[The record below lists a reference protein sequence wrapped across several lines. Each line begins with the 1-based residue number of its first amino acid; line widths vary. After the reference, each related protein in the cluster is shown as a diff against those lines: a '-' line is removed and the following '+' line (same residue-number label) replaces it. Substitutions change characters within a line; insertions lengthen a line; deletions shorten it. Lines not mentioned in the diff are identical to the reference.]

1 MNIDQV
7 NLAPNKPHI
16 LTRLKTIAKEQPV
29 GVIGFIL
36 VVLLLAIVAFG
47 PVVAQASPDKLT
59 ANMLALPFGDS
70 WFGTDERGR
79 DYFARVMEGGR
90 VTVLLSFFALLT
102 GTVAGT
108 LLGMISAYSKAIDI
122 VAQRFVDAILALPG
136 LFLILLFITVFG
148 TDLHVLVF
156 TIGFVTTPGIS
167 RIARGITLGT
177 LTNPYIE
184 SAEVAGASWVRILLR
199 HVLPNILPTI
209 GVIFSVGLGNVM
221 LLMGGLGFLGLG
233 VQPPQAE
240 WGQMISESSAY
251 FSMRPWLFL
260 FPGFGL
266 ALAVLGVNLLGDALR
281 DLWDP
286 RMRGSSSI

>member
-1 MNIDQV
+1 MSLNELVVIPQRASISKR
-7 NLAPNKPHI
+7 LA
-16 LTRLKTIAKEQPV
+16 TIVRQQPV
-29 GVIGFIL
+29 GVVGFFL
-36 VVLLLAIVAFG
+36 VILLLLIVAFG
-47 PVVAQASPDKLT
+47 PIVSQQSPDILT

-108 LLGMISAYSKAIDI
+108 FVGMISAYSRKIDLI
-122 VAQRFVDAILALPG
+122 VQRFVDAMLALPG

-148 TDLHVLVF
+148 TDLVVLVF
-156 TIGFVTTPGIS
+156 TIGFVTSPAIS
-167 RIARGITLGT
+167 RIARGVTLAT

-184 SAEVAGASWVRILLR
+184 SAEVAGASWIRILLR
-199 HVLPNILPTI
+199 HVLPNILPTL

-240 WGQMISESSAY
+240 WGQMISESRAY

-260 FPGFGL
+260 FPGLGL
-266 ALAVLGVNLLGDALR
+266 ALAVLGINLLGDSLR

-286 RMRGSSSI
+286 RMRGSL